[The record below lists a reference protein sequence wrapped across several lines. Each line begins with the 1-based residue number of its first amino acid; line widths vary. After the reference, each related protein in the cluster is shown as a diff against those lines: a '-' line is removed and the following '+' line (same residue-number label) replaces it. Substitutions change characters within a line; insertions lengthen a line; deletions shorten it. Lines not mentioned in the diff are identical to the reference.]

1 MKRETTSASDGRDIR
16 EYKGNHLEWVFV
28 RRQEPFIVA
37 PAFDE
42 GETARLARRVCQS
55 VDDILCVCVW
65 STNGS
70 QLENKQKAG
79 QLGRANQKEKR
90 ISISLFFFSF
100 YFILPT
106 WHVVRSQTP
115 HTTRWI
121 PSTQTFNSIAVG
133 GG

>member
-1 MKRETTSASDGRDIR
+1 M
-16 EYKGNHLEWVFV
+16 

-90 ISISLFFFSF
+90 ISISLFFP
-100 YFILPT
+100 FILFYRPGT
-106 WHVVRSQTP
+106 LSGRRRR
-115 HTTRWI
+115 TRRAGYPLPRLSI
-121 PSTQTFNSIAVG
+121 P
-133 GG
+133 